1 MIYGLYSIRD
11 AKTSFMPLT
20 VDVNDAS
27 ACRNFEHAVRQPE
40 SLLCSHSADYALYR
54 VGSFDTDSGV
64 VTSFPVPK
72 QLLDASSCFKEV

>member
-11 AKTSFMPLT
+11 AKTAFMPLT

-40 SLLCSHSADYALYR
+40 SLLYSHPADYALYR

-64 VTSFPVPK
+64 VTSFPVPI